1 MDLKNCIFEELLK
14 AAQPKCGLFVI
25 PLPTGSGKTYNS
37 CLLMA
42 EELKKEDARR
52 IFYVTDAKKQLDATI
67 EDIRKNL
74 TRSGIKLQKHDI
86 LRVYSQEEQWERA
99 FTDPAILQRM
109 EANPLFQGDKA
120 FANLKRLYTYN
131 DVTEGITEEIAKNR
145 SRLIDKVRKE
155 ALTPIRQKYK
165 NETDEVIASHILRE
179 YSVLEEL
186 YPELLFYK
194 SKIVALTA
202 SKLHT
207 TASPKLV
214 RKGTQPYWKHIED
227 SLVIIDESDRV
238 KEAAM
243 KRLFDCECGRRR
255 RFNFWGLCYF
265 ICEHYEEVL
274 DMQRMPEWVEH
285 KDNIQ
290 AMLKAIKKKKEYLID
305 DIAPQKMLSGLELNE
320 NVNRGNFIFYD
331 EDQTFSAE
339 NFVLSIHNKK
349 EENVSYLQPK
359 QMLKSQN
366 DNTLSFAANRIILFL
381 KIFVQIVDKH
391 AEEYARIE
399 NELRKKKSYETSVDL
414 ESERAFDHIIKY
426 MGINEGNTEYRQ
438 ALQELR
444 CGINFETPHSK
455 DQEVESR
462 SIYDKG
468 ISFIEVYSLDNDRY
482 SCCFD
487 YHEMRCMPENVL
499 LDMVNHNR
507 VIMCSTTADS
517 QSPVHNYDFNYI
529 TKQGVKVE
537 KIDNDTLRRI
547 EGYIALNYANPDV
560 KFSIYKEENT
570 NPKEKIEVY
579 LGKCNQA
586 VKDCLDFVSTDKN
599 TFDKNNSARM
609 VNMLS
614 HYMDFIENPDA
625 KAWLYFQ
632 PFSYTG
638 KSSIGI
644 KKALN
649 ILQQARITK
658 CGEKFDNDSMDEHAI
673 DDGNTRR
680 YSDIYPKLNV
690 CFLSGEH
697 FKRDLEE
704 VEKLLK
710 EDPKLKMFCFV
721 CYQSGAVGVNY
732 LFETDSKYRKKHCL
746 EAPNTKDRKDTRCN
760 FDGIIMDK
768 PTNFIPLIEVDDY
781 LKACISLSI
790 LGTDNQLELKEKS
803 DFQRALLRR
812 RHHRVVD
819 ELSEIMKGR
828 EIQIKAALK
837 ETPAFDAF
845 CLRWAVQAL
854 GRITRSTI
862 YNKSVHIAIG
872 EDMAYSM
879 VTAKKPEIQT
889 DLLKHVLKAINE
901 NQNIIDRFEGKE
913 EESDI
918 TFNNDEHRR
927 DRYISELVGISF
939 KGTDKYACQIRERL
953 HSIREYVMKYPEFDD
968 RNDIDPSMRM
978 FYIQSV
984 EAQAKNRS
992 YSDASVHLDAIMK
1005 QGFIRQY
1012 FETNGYCTSWKGKSW
1027 VISPQVIQQVY
1038 TGYFGEQVFKAILE
1052 NAACNVGSLPEKIWE
1067 RADWVVNDKLY
1078 VDVKFMSDSDFN
1090 QHVNAQSW
1098 EQKIREC
1105 GGSYI
1110 VVNVP
1115 RYAGN
1120 YSFTHTIQLEG
1131 GANLPIINGLI
1142 DVETGAILDKNVQAV
1157 LEKLN
1162 IV

>member
-1 MDLKNCIFEELLK
+1 
-14 AAQPKCGLFVI
+14 
-25 PLPTGSGKTYNS
+25 
-37 CLLMA
+37 
-42 EELKKEDARR
+42 
-52 IFYVTDAKKQLDATI
+52 
-67 EDIRKNL
+67 
-74 TRSGIKLQKHDI
+74 
-86 LRVYSQEEQWERA
+86 
-99 FTDPAILQRM
+99 
-109 EANPLFQGDKA
+109 
-120 FANLKRLYTYN
+120 
-131 DVTEGITEEIAKNR
+131 
-145 SRLIDKVRKE
+145 
-155 ALTPIRQKYK
+155 
-165 NETDEVIASHILRE
+165 
-179 YSVLEEL
+179 
-186 YPELLFYK
+186 
-194 SKIVALTA
+194 
-202 SKLHT
+202 
-207 TASPKLV
+207 
-214 RKGTQPYWKHIED
+214 
-227 SLVIIDESDRV
+227 
-238 KEAAM
+238 
-243 KRLFDCECGRRR
+243 
-255 RFNFWGLCYF
+255 
-265 ICEHYEEVL
+265 
-274 DMQRMPEWVEH
+274 
-285 KDNIQ
+285 
-290 AMLKAIKKKKEYLID
+290 
-305 DIAPQKMLSGLELNE
+305 
-320 NVNRGNFIFYD
+320 
-331 EDQTFSAE
+331 
-339 NFVLSIHNKK
+339 
-349 EENVSYLQPK
+349 
-359 QMLKSQN
+359 
-366 DNTLSFAANRIILFL
+366 
-381 KIFVQIVDKH
+381 
-391 AEEYARIE
+391 
-399 NELRKKKSYETSVDL
+399 
-414 ESERAFDHIIKY
+414 
-426 MGINEGNTEYRQ
+426 
-438 ALQELR
+438 
-444 CGINFETPHSK
+444 
-455 DQEVESR
+455 
-462 SIYDKG
+462 
-468 ISFIEVYSLDNDRY
+468 
-482 SCCFD
+482 
-487 YHEMRCMPENVL
+487 
-499 LDMVNHNR
+499 
-507 VIMCSTTADS
+507 
-517 QSPVHNYDFNYI
+517 
-529 TKQGVKVE
+529 
-537 KIDNDTLRRI
+537 
-547 EGYIALNYANPDV
+547 
-560 KFSIYKEENT
+560 
-570 NPKEKIEVY
+570 
-579 LGKCNQA
+579 
-586 VKDCLDFVSTDKN
+586 
-599 TFDKNNSARM
+599 
-609 VNMLS
+609 
-614 HYMDFIENPDA
+614 MDFIENPDA

-658 CGEKFDNDSMDEHAI
+658 LGEKFDNDSMDEHAI
-673 DDGNTRR
+673 NDEITRR
-680 YSDIYPKLNV
+680 HSDIYPKLNV

-710 EDPKLKMFCFV
+710 EEPKLKMFCFV

-732 LFETDSKYRKKHCL
+732 LFETDSNYRKKHCL

-845 CLRWAVQAL
+845 CLRWAVQSL

-953 HSIREYVMKYPEFDD
+953 HSIREYVMKYPEFEDS
-968 RNDIDPSMRM
+968 NDIEPSMRM

-992 YSDASVHLDAIMK
+992 YSDTSVRLDAIMK

-1038 TGYFGEQVFKAILE
+1038 IGYFGEQVFKAILE

-1120 YSFTHTIQLEG
+1120 YSFTHTIQLESG
-1131 GANLPIINGLI
+1131 VNLPIINGLI
-1142 DVETGAILDKNVQAV
+1142 DVETGAILDKNIQAV